1 MFKEVGVDISA
12 SSIILFDTLILK
24 KIFCQVFLFISFF
37 LVLRF
42 FQKKVRFS
50 GVEIKGEIDEDFE

>member
-1 MFKEVGVDISA
+1 VGVDISA

-24 KIFCQVFLFISFF
+24 KIFCQVIFLIRCF

-42 FQKKVRFS
+42 FRRKVGFLEI
-50 GVEIKGEIDEDFE
+50 EIKGKIKEDLE